1 MTKRP
6 RGPIRNCVEKV
17 GEIERS
23 LTAKDT
29 KRTQFEH
36 EWDSTIK
43 LGFASSSITQ
53 RVAILPV
60 SQHLAPGHELRN
72 LVG

>member
-17 GEIERS
+17 GEIEGS

-43 LGFASSSITQ
+43 LAYF
-53 RVAILPV
+53 V
-60 SQHLAPGHELRN
+60 SGMNDTIEFRQFRLRS
-72 LVG
+72 